1 MNMQTDMGTNEPAP
15 ILDVQVFTQWTPNPN
30 AYKFIVSEFVIAS
43 GKATFTNVA
52 EAEHIP
58 LVKEL
63 FSVSQITQ
71 VHFYENVVTVTQDG
85 SLEWAELAEKVEE
98 IIVKFVP
105 THNADF
111 PRKVDRDRSGLSE
124 EMQQIEAILDRTI
137 RPGLQG
143 DGGDVEVIQLDGN
156 VLSIRYEGACGT
168 CPSSMAGTLQAITS
182 FLREE
187 FSPDIEVVIV

>member
-1 MNMQTDMGTNEPAP
+1 MQTEQENPKTEPVF
-15 ILDVQVFTQWTPNPN
+15 DVQVFTQWTPNPN
-30 AYKFIVSEFVIAS
+30 AYKFIVSEFVIS
-43 GKATFTNVA
+43 GGKATFTSAAEGEHVA
-52 EAEHIP
+52 

-63 FSVSQITQ
+63 FTLPAVTQ

-85 SLEWAELAEKVEE
+85 SVDWSDLAEKVEA
-98 IIVKFVP
+98 ILVAVVP
-105 THNADF
+105 THNPDF
-111 PRKVDRDRSGLSE
+111 PRKTVRDRSHLSE
-124 EMQQIEAILDRTI
+124 DVQEIEAILDRTI

-143 DGGDVEVIQLDGN
+143 DGGDVEVIALDGN

-187 FSPDIEVVIV
+187 FNPDIDVVIV